1 MATRTKGLELGGNC
15 SLHCSVAES
24 SSALAVGDGRMSSAT
39 LADISAVKVVPVVVI
54 DDASIAVG
62 LASALTEGGLPCAE
76 ITLRTSAALDAI
88 REITGRSDLL
98 VGAGTVTSAR
108 QVDEAVDAGARF
120 IVSPG
125 FGEDVVTRAR
135 ELGVLAIPGVA
146 TASELQA
153 AASVGLDAVKIFPVE
168 LLGGVRAIRA
178 LSAPFPGMH
187 FMPSGG
193 VRLENSSEYLND
205 DAVFAIAGSWM
216 VPRSAL
222 ASGDLGLVREL
233 TRQTVAILAARAPQK
248 MADTTA
254 P

>member
-1 MATRTKGLELGGNC
+1 MA
-15 SLHCSVAES
+15 S
-24 SSALAVGDGRMSSAT
+24 SSVT
-39 LADISAVKVVPVVVI
+39 LADISAIKVVPVVVI
-54 DDASIAVG
+54 DDASIAAG
-62 LASALTEGGLPCAE
+62 LASALSEGGLPCAE

-88 REITGRSDLL
+88 REIAGRSDLL
-98 VGAGTVTSAR
+98 VGAGTVTSAQ

-125 FGEDVVTRAR
+125 FGHDVVTRAR
-135 ELGVLAIPGVA
+135 ELGVLVIPGVA

-153 AASVGLDAVKIFPVE
+153 ASSAGLEAVKIFPVE

-178 LSAPFPGMH
+178 LSAPFPGMQ

-193 VRLENSSEYLND
+193 VRLENSGEYLDD

-216 VPRSAL
+216 VPPSAL

-233 TRQTVAILAARAPQK
+233 TRRTVAQLTACAPEE
-248 MADTTA
+248 MADSTRFR
-254 P
+254 